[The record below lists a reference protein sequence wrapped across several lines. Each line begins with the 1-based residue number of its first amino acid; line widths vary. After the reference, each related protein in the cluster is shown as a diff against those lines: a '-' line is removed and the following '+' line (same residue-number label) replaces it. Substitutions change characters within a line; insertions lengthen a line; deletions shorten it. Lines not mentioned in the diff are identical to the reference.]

1 MKKQTLLLAAALSAL
16 ALAAPA
22 HAAVSVNS
30 SSFVYS
36 QSFDS
41 LAKTTSTSSVAWAN
55 DSTLAGWS
63 LFNKDKAAITSYLAD
78 AGGSNTGGFRSFGV
92 GGNSDRAL
100 GGVGSGGS
108 YFGSPANG
116 AVAGWIALSLSN
128 TSGSALAGFKLG
140 FDGEQWR
147 NGGNTPGVA
156 QSMVLE
162 YGFGATFAGVTS
174 WTAPGANFD
183 WSSPVF
189 ASTTAAAVN
198 GNTTGLVANRGA
210 QINTSWAAGDTLW
223 IRWTERNDL
232 GNDHGLAID
241 NVNFSAVAAV
251 PEPQTYALLLAG
263 LGAIGFVARRR
274 KA

>member
-1 MKKQTLLLAAALSAL
+1 MKKQTIFLTAALSAL
-16 ALAAPA
+16 ALTAPA
-22 HAAVSVNS
+22 QAAVSVDS

-41 LAKTTSTSSVAWAN
+41 LAKTTSTSNVAWAN

-92 GGNSDRAL
+92 SGNSDRAL
-100 GGVGSGGS
+100 GGVGSGGT

-116 AVAGWIALSLSN
+116 AVAGWIALSLTN
-128 TSGSALAGFKLG
+128 NSGSALAGFNLA

-147 NGGNTPGVA
+147 NGGNATA
-156 QSMVLE
+156 HSMVLE
-162 YGFGATFAGVTS
+162 YGFGASFAAVTS

-183 WSSPVF
+183 WTSPVVG
-189 ASTTAAAVN
+189 TTAATVN
-198 GNTTGLVANRGA
+198 GNGAGLVAGRGG
-210 QINTSWAAGDTLW
+210 QINTAWAAGDTLW
-223 IRWTERNDL
+223 VRWTERNET

-241 NVNFSAVAAV
+241 NVSFSAVAAAV